1 MELDR
6 YEREIL
12 SILQREGR
20 ISNQELADR
29 VGLSASSCLRRMR
42 ALEDAGYITQYK
54 AELNPKALGLGLM
67 ALVTVS
73 MDKHVPERFEEFDKA
88 IKQIPNVIECLLIT
102 GQTAD
107 YQLKVVV
114 PDMDTYQE
122 LLLKKINKIPGVS
135 GVHSSFV
142 LNTVVYRGPIPV

>member
-1 MELDR
+1 MLDR

-12 SILQREGR
+12 SILQRDGR
-20 ISNQELADR
+20 ISNQELADK
-29 VGLSASSCLRRMR
+29 VGISASSCLRRMR
-42 ALEDAGYITQYK
+42 ALEEAGYISQYK

-67 ALVTVS
+67 ALVTIS
-73 MDKHVPERFEEFDKA
+73 MDKHVPERFDEFDKA

-122 LLLKKINKIPGVS
+122 LLLKRINKIPGVA

-142 LNTVVYRGPIPV
+142 LNTVIYRGPLPV